1 VRAADFHFVAE
12 LVNRRSGMV
21 LPADKFPLAESRL
34 WPVARRFG
42 FRDLEAM
49 RAELRHAPE
58 SLASAVVEA
67 LAIHDTS
74 FFRDRSVFEHFRNA
88 ILPPLLET
96 RMRARRLRLWCAGAS
111 TGQEPYSLAM
121 MLAEIDLS
129 GWHVELI
136 ATDLSQA
143 AIACGREGV
152 YSQAEVKRG
161 LRPREIAKHFVPE
174 GEGWRIAER
183 IRRMVT
189 FRAFNLLDDC
199 GWLGELD
206 VIFCRNVLMYF
217 DPRSKAAVLQKLA
230 AALAPGGCLL
240 LGASETAQAAMDW
253 LEPEDAARGLY
264 RKLARR
270 PRLRLLAG

>member
-1 VRAADFHFVAE
+1 MRAADFHFVAE

-21 LPADKFPLAESRL
+21 LPGEKLHLAQSRL
-34 WPVARRFG
+34 LPVARRFG

-49 RAELRHAPE
+49 LADLRHAPE

-74 FFRDRSVFEHFRNA
+74 FFRDRAAFEHFRVA
-88 ILPPLLET
+88 ILPPLLAS
-96 RMRARRLRLWCAGAS
+96 RMRERRLRLWCAGAS

-121 MLAEIDLS
+121 LLAEVGLS
-129 GWHVELI
+129 GWRVELI
-136 ATDLSQA
+136 ATDLSEA
-143 AIACGREGV
+143 AIARARDGV

-161 LRPREIAKHFVPE
+161 LRAREIATHFIPE
-174 GEGWRIAER
+174 GEAWRIAER
-183 IRRMVT
+183 VRRMVT
-189 FRAFNLLDDC
+189 FRVFNLLDDF

-217 DPRSKAAVLQKLA
+217 DPRSKAAVLEKLA
-230 AALAPGGCLL
+230 AVLAPGGCLV
-240 LGASETAQAAMDW
+240 LGASETALGTTDW
-253 LEPEDAARGLY
+253 LEPEDAARGFY

-270 PRLRLLAG
+270 PRLKLLAG

>member
-1 VRAADFHFVAE
+1 VKAADFHFLAE

-21 LPADKFPLAESRL
+21 LPAEKLNLAESRL

-49 RAELRHAPE
+49 LADLRHAPE

-67 LAIHDTS
+67 LAIHDTW
-74 FFRDRSVFEHFRNA
+74 FFRDRAVFEHFRAA
-88 ILPPLLET
+88 ILPPLLLS
-96 RMRARRLRLWCAGAS
+96 RMRERRLRLCCAGAS

-121 MLAEIDLS
+121 LLAEVGLS
-129 GWHVELI
+129 GWRVEMI
-136 ATDLSQA
+136 ATDLSEA
-143 AIACGREGV
+143 AIARGRDGV

-161 LRPREIAKHFVPE
+161 LRAREIATHFAPD
-174 GEGWRIAER
+174 GECWRVAER
-183 IRRMVT
+183 VRRMVR
-189 FRAFNLLDDC
+189 FRVFNLLDDF

-217 DPRSKAAVLQKLA
+217 DPRSKAAVLEKLA
-230 AALAPGGCLL
+230 AALAPGGCLV
-240 LGASETAQAAMDW
+240 LGASETALGTTDW
-253 LEPEDAARGLY
+253 LEPEDTARGFY

-270 PRLRLLAG
+270 PRLKLLAG